1 MSSHAWLG
9 VAWVCACKPYSHKSR
24 PARVPVFAQATNTP
38 RPCGLIICSKFPLVG
53 SVIAERYLHQ
63 SIFKPILGAL
73 ALLASVF
80 VCFATADL
88 LDDAVATF
96 TSSASLPKLL
106 LVQTIIASEVLLPS
120 ALYFGVVDGLGRMY
134 RNSEL
139 VVFYASGWSEVRA
152 AAAVCKVLVP
162 MAILVGVL
170 SILVRP
176 MAYEISYEL
185 EAESVQGIE
194 PQNLVPGRFYP
205 LGDSNLTLSIGGLDG
220 EVMRDV
226 FVQGEANDGSR
237 VIRADEGRLVELPN
251 PDDGGVGERHIELT
265 DGYAYRLG
273 QGTDHEYTYER
284 LYLRLQPP
292 AASGDVRNRR
302 AKSTEVLLASD
313 DPKEIAELQWRLA
326 LPMTS
331 LLLGLLAVPLARNA
345 PRQSRFRQMLVA
357 ILAYAVVFNLAI
369 IAKGWVESG
378 FVGAFPG
385 LWWVHGVM
393 LFALIVLF
401 RRPGP
406 G

>member
-1 MSSHAWLG
+1 M
-9 VAWVCACKPYSHKSR
+9 
-24 PARVPVFAQATNTP
+24 
-38 RPCGLIICSKFPLVG
+38 
-53 SVIAERYLHQ
+53 IAERYLHQ
-63 SIFKPILGAL
+63 SIFKPILAAL

-80 VCFATADL
+80 VCFAMADL
-88 LDDAVATF
+88 LNDAVASF

-106 LVQTIIASEVLLPS
+106 LVQTLIASEVLLPS

-139 VVFYASGWSEVRA
+139 VVLYASGWSEARA
-152 AAAVCKVLVP
+152 AATVCQVVVP

-176 MAYEISYEL
+176 LAYEMSYAL

-194 PQNLVPGRFYP
+194 PQSLVPGRFYP
-205 LGDSNLTLSIGGLDG
+205 LGNSNLTLSIGGLDG

-226 FVQGEANDGSR
+226 FVQGEANEGSR
-237 VIRADEGRLVELPN
+237 VIRAKEGRLVELPIT
-251 PDDGGVGERHIELT
+251 DHGIAGERHIELT

-273 QGTDHEYTYER
+273 KDTDHEYTYEH
-284 LYLRLQPP
+284 LYLRLDSPT
-292 AASGDVRNRR
+292 ASGDVRNRR
-302 AKSTEVLLASD
+302 AKATEVLFDSD
-313 DPKEIAELQWRLA
+313 DPKEVAELQWRLT
-326 LPMTS
+326 LPVTS

-378 FVGAFPG
+378 VVGTFPG
-385 LWWVHGVM
+385 LWWVHAVM
-393 LFALIVLF
+393 LFALIILF
-401 RRPGP
+401 RRPAP